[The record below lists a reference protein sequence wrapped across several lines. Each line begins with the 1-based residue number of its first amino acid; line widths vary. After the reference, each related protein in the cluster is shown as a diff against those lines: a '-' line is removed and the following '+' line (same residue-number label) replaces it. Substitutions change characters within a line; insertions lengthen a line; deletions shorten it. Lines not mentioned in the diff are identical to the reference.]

1 MKKVK
6 LYYRML
12 ESNNVDAATEEGET
26 VALVTDGIAQRLLEG
41 QKVGKVVCF
50 LIALASL
57 QGWNGGCHLIRAET
71 IEKLTLQELRERVGR
86 PVYDATEGEYRVI
99 EAVYCP
105 DELAAVISF
114 TDGNEI
120 DIEIA
125 PCELYD
131 VDMVDLVGYV
141 P

>member
-6 LYYRML
+6 LYYKML
-12 ESNNVDAATEEGET
+12 QSSDVGSDTEEGTIE
-26 VALVTDGIAQRLLEG
+26 AIVTDQIAQRLLEG

-50 LIALASL
+50 LIALAAL
-57 QGWNGGCHLIRAET
+57 QGWNGGCHLVKAEPM
-71 IEKLTLQELRERVGR
+71 EKLTLQELRERVGK
-86 PVYDATEGEYRVI
+86 PVFDETEGEYRVI

-105 DELAAVISF
+105 DELSAVISF

-120 DIEIA
+120 DIETA

-131 VDMVDLVGYV
+131 VDPEDYV